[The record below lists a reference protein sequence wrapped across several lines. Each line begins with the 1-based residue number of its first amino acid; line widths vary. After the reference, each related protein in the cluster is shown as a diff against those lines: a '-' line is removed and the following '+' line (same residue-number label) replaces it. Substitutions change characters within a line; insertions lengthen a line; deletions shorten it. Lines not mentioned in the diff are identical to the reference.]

1 MAYVPHDKLIE
12 FCTDVLASAG
22 VARDQAQVTAD
33 CMVRADMRGVASHG
47 VIRLPVYY
55 NRLVKG
61 LIDRAPKGRWV
72 VDKQGTALYDAANGL
87 GHYAGRVAMDR
98 AVQKAADHGIAA
110 VGVFNSTHFG
120 MASYYMLSAVNQGF
134 ICLASTNSAPRMAPW
149 GGRKPVL
156 GTNPLAI
163 GAPSNLPFP
172 LILDMATSVVALGK
186 LVVAASEGRP
196 VPLGWGL
203 DKDGNETTDPKEILS
218 GSLSPMSG
226 PKGSGLSLML
236 DVLCGVLTGAA
247 FGVGL
252 GSMMNYNTLE
262 KSGHFFLVIDPESF
276 RGLDAFKA
284 DLDQLVEMVRS
295 SGTETDR
302 VYLPGEIEAERE
314 ADALV
319 RGVHLE
325 ESLIAELNELARNA
339 GCDQL

>member
-1 MAYVPHDKLIE
+1 MAYVPHDKLID

-134 ICLASTNSAPRMAPW
+134 ICLSQHKLDARMAPW

-186 LVVAASEGRP
+186 LVVAASEGQPRSLGLGTRQGWQRDDRSKRDSQRIALADERSQRIRALAHARCAVRRLDRRSFWRRLGIDDELQHARKVGPLFPRHRSREFSRARCIQSRP
-196 VPLGWGL
+196 RSTGR
-203 DKDGNETTDPKEILS
+203 D
-218 GSLSPMSG
+218 G
-226 PKGSGLSLML
+226 PKFWNGGGSGL
-236 DVLCGVLTGAA
+236 
-247 FGVGL
+247 
-252 GSMMNYNTLE
+252 
-262 KSGHFFLVIDPESF
+262 
-276 RGLDAFKA
+276 
-284 DLDQLVEMVRS
+284 
-295 SGTETDR
+295 
-302 VYLPGEIEAERE
+302 
-314 ADALV
+314 
-319 RGVHLE
+319 
-325 ESLIAELNELARNA
+325 LAR
-339 GCDQL
+339 